1 MKFSLESLYGWY
13 RQMLNNPRYRWWIV
27 LGSLVYLLSPV
38 DFLPDVF
45 PVVGW
50 IDDGLIATLLV
61 SEISQMVLTGLK
73 NKTVK
78 QDKNDP
84 EPTVVVDV
92 AAEDMA
98 SS

>member
-27 LGSLVYLLSPV
+27 LGTLVYLLSPI

-50 IDDGLIATLLV
+50 IDDGLIATLLISEV
-61 SEISQMVLTGLK
+61 SQILLSGLK
-73 NKTVK
+73 NKSFRKEV
-78 QDKNDP
+78 DE
-84 EPTVVVDV
+84 EPAVEVVVQDFS
-92 AAEDMA
+92 AN
-98 SS
+98 